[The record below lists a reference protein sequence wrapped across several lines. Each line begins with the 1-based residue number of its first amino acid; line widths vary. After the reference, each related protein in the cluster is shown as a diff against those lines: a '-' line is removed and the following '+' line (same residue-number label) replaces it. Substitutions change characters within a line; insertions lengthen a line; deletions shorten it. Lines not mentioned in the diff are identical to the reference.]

1 MDKKTRMEVMDTY
14 ILLDGGR
21 KMQMEIDEKK
31 GRIDAHLDYQCRVE
45 RRMDLE
51 IFCGPWKLRPPSIEL
66 L

>member
-1 MDKKTRMEVMDTY
+1 
-14 ILLDGGR
+14 
-21 KMQMEIDEKK
+21 MQMEIDEKK

-51 IFCGPWKLRPPSIEL
+51 IFCGPWKLGPPSFEL